1 MSEDV
6 LLETR
11 EGRVAILT
19 LNRPDKLNALNMD
32 LILALEDG
40 VRRVATDDDVGCV
53 VITGAGRGFCSGGD
67 LGTKKKGGADADP
80 DAPVLRASFEERM
93 RSLHDSSFAGL
104 VLHEMDK
111 PTIAMINGPCAG
123 AGITLAGACDFRF
136 MGRSAMMKSAFNE
149 VGLTGDYGGSWFWTQ
164 ILGTAKA
171 REFYL
176 LSEKFDA
183 ERALAFGLVHRIYDD
198 EALTGA
204 VMELATRLAE
214 RKPWAAR
221 LTKTNLNYALH
232 ADLRDSLDREAL
244 SQTLASQALG
254 AAFKQQRARETKA

>member
-1 MSEDV
+1 MSEDL

-19 LNRPDKLNALNMD
+19 LNRPEKLNALNMD
-32 LILALEDG
+32 LILALEEG
-40 VRRVATDDDVGCV
+40 VKRVASDDDVGCV
-53 VITGAGRGFCSGGD
+53 VLTGAGRGFCSGGD
-67 LGTKKKGGADADP
+67 LGTKKKGGAEADP
-80 DAPVLRASFEERM
+80 DAPVLRAAFEERM
-93 RSLHDSSFAGL
+93 RSLHDTSFAGQI
-104 VLHEMDK
+104 LHEMDK

-123 AGITLAGACDFRF
+123 AGITLAGACDLRF
-136 MGRSAMMKSAFNE
+136 MARSGMMKSAFNE

-176 LSEKFDA
+176 LSERFDA
-183 ERALAFGLVHRIYDD
+183 GRALEFGLVHR
-198 EALTGA
+198 
-204 VMELATRLAE
+204 VMEDQELRVATLEIAQRLAE

-221 LTKTNLNYALH
+221 LTKKNLNYALH
-232 ADLRDSLDREAL
+232 ADLRDALEREAL

-254 AAFKQQRARETKA
+254 ASIKQTRAKE

>member
-1 MSEDV
+1 
-6 LLETR
+6 
-11 EGRVAILT
+11 
-19 LNRPDKLNALNMD
+19 
-32 LILALEDG
+32 
-40 VRRVATDDDVGCV
+40 
-53 VITGAGRGFCSGGD
+53 
-67 LGTKKKGGADADP
+67 
-80 DAPVLRASFEERM
+80 
-93 RSLHDSSFAGL
+93 
-104 VLHEMDK
+104 
-111 PTIAMINGPCAG
+111 MINGPCAG

-183 ERALAFGLVHRIYDD
+183 ERALSFGLVHRLFDD
-198 EALTGA
+198 EALREAT
-204 VMELATRLAE
+204 MEVAQQLAK

-221 LTKTNLNYALH
+221 LTKKNLNYALH
-232 ADLRDSLDREAL
+232 ADLRDALEREAL

-254 AAFKQQRARETKA
+254 AAIKQAKAKEGG

>member
-1 MSEDV
+1 MSDDV

-19 LNRPDKLNALNMD
+19 LNRPDKLNALNID
-32 LILALEDG
+32 LILALEEG
-40 VRRVATDDDVGCV
+40 VKRVAADDDVGCV
-53 VITGAGRGFCSGGD
+53 VRTGAGRGFCSGGD
-67 LGTKKKGGADADP
+67 LGTRKKSGAEAEP
-80 DAPVLRASFEERM
+80 DAPVLRAAFEERM
-93 RSLHDSSFAGL
+93 RTLHDSSFAGL
-104 VLHEMDK
+104 ILHEMDK

-183 ERALAFGLVHRIYDD
+183 ERALDFGLVHRLFDD
-198 EALTGA
+198 EALREAT
-204 VMELATRLAE
+204 MEVAQQLAK

-221 LTKTNLNYALH
+221 LTKKNLNYALH
-232 ADLRDSLDREAL
+232 ADIRDALDREAL

-254 AAFKQQRARETKA
+254 AAIKQAKAKEGG